1 MAEAIK
7 RRGRRFLVRGTKP
20 MRSIAWFGAILALIG
35 ICGLAIPVFTTSQ
48 PKTVAA
54 VGDLKI
60 ESTEQSTHVIPQELS
75 VGALVLGIILI
86 GAGTYAKRREA

>member
-1 MAEAIK
+1 MK
-7 RRGRRFLVRGTKP
+7 
-20 MRSIAWFGAILALIG
+20 SIIWLGAMIGLLG

-48 PKTVAA
+48 PQTVVA

-60 ESTEQSTHVIPQELS
+60 QSTEQSTHVIPQGLS
-75 VGALVLGIILI
+75 IGALVLGTILI